1 MRRTAPR
8 VNRSELMQQVI
19 KLLVLLLDPTMWL
32 ESEVQGRLP
41 GTAAE
46 RDAHMAMLLSYKEC
60 FLDPSFPS
68 AFASLLADA
77 VGDEGA

>member
-1 MRRTAPR
+1 
-8 VNRSELMQQVI
+8 MQQVI

-60 FLDPSFPS
+60 FLDPSVPS